1 MILISLIQQSKDVL
15 CPKGCGKIINEA
27 YTWCHDQYWHTV
39 SYGDSEHWK
48 MGINQVWTRNRWL
61 VTFVDWNIEANAH
74 YKITCTVSSKW
85 MIQQQPAY
93 CSCLWIASVWLW
105 SSRMWHVF
113 PQDIAIKEASR
124 GSRRMYCHFLLGYM
138 LGCLILFHTII
149 SVYLVLMKDA
159 MKWFHELVCK
169 HTWGEFIIQNPF
181 NVRMK
186 VAIVRMAQKQ
196 RFAKHL

>member
-1 MILISLIQQSKDVL
+1 
-15 CPKGCGKIINEA
+15 
-27 YTWCHDQYWHTV
+27 
-39 SYGDSEHWK
+39 
-48 MGINQVWTRNRWL
+48 
-61 VTFVDWNIEANAH
+61 
-74 YKITCTVSSKW
+74 
-85 MIQQQPAY
+85 
-93 CSCLWIASVWLW
+93 
-105 SSRMWHVF
+105 
-113 PQDIAIKEASR
+113 
-124 GSRRMYCHFLLGYM
+124 MYCHFLLGYM

-196 RFAKHL
+196 RFVNICRKPLYHPLVNWSNVIPNKDDEYKYSNSTYKQAMFIGTYWVRFFRRMLKDRNSSRAWKVIGNDKAALVFSHQL